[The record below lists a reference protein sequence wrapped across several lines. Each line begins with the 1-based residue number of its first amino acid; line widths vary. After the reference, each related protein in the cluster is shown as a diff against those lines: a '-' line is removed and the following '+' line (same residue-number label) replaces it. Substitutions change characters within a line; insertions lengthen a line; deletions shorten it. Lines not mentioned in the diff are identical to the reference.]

1 MNDVLTG
8 IERDVVIDYLRSE
21 LPVLTVKLNFMQDS
35 GFIVPAGQY
44 LIQQTAIIF
53 SERFVPQYAKSLQT
67 EVVVSFYFKKRG
79 LFFNSVLQSK
89 NSKCA
94 VGIPNIISKIEDT
107 QPEKVFENYSG
118 KLLYAATK
126 GQTEVAFSSNA
137 RYPLFNPFVWRN
149 VKLSAAFFEILE
161 ANTAFIRSNQ
171 NGNLI
176 ECMCES
182 QEMLLVYGKRFP
194 EKNPFPFK
202 ACLLNEEL
210 QKKPVGIVSTY
221 KREVDSFAGN
231 LFVPFSDTKK
241 TVAAEIPITFF
252 SQTAFPQACEKIVEQ
267 LAFIPAVS
275 YIAEKKE
282 ENTAVQDRISPLE
295 IVYISERY
303 VTFVCSSKTISFV
316 PMQEYS
322 FLINIGYRNVRA
334 KCGVRHVF
342 EHDGK
347 IAAICVFTRLNPE
360 DKRFLYE
367 KIYGTVYR

>member
-21 LPVLTVKLNFMQDS
+21 LPVLSIRLNIMQDA
-35 GFIVPAGQY
+35 GFSVPAGQY
-44 LIQQTAIIF
+44 SIQQTAIIF

-67 EVVVSFYFKKRG
+67 EILVSFYFKKRG

-89 NSKCA
+89 NSTCA
-94 VGIPNIISKIEDT
+94 VGIPNTISKIEDT
-107 QPEKVFENYSG
+107 QSEPVFENYYG
-118 KLLYAATK
+118 KLLYASKK
-126 GQTEVAFSSNA
+126 GQTEVAFSSNV
-137 RYPLFNPFVWRN
+137 RYLLFNPFVWRN
-149 VKLSAAFFEILE
+149 VKLSTAFFEILE

-202 ACLLNEEL
+202 ACLLNDEL
-210 QKKPVGIVSTY
+210 QKKPAGIVSTY

-231 LFVPFSDTKK
+231 LFVPFSDSKK
-241 TVAAEIPITFF
+241 TVAAEIPVTFF
-252 SQTAFPQACEKIVEQ
+252 SQMAFTQACEKIMEQ
-267 LAFIPAVS
+267 LAFVPAVS
-275 YIAEKKE
+275 YLAEKKE

-295 IVYISERY
+295 LVYISERY

-334 KCGVRHVF
+334 KCSVRHVF

-367 KIYGTVYR
+367 KTYGTVYR